1 MEIEGLKEQIN
12 HYKDKIVENN
22 NQREEIQSKTLSE
35 RVQFDQIKDTLTQS
49 IEEKNRSIKKL
60 ESELESVERRLNLL
74 EDKTVPTEE
83 DTIREM
89 ILKTRKMEGEL

>member
-35 RVQFDQIKDTLTQS
+35 RV
-49 IEEKNRSIKKL
+49 
-60 ESELESVERRLNLL
+60 
-74 EDKTVPTEE
+74 
-83 DTIREM
+83 
-89 ILKTRKMEGEL
+89 